1 MTDDTS
7 RANEIL
13 DQIETGHWSHAQVRH
28 RMLPLKDAALDA
40 IERDESRRDIER
52 MTARAIL
59 KEREAQASGVGTEG
73 GEAGEASNLVGALAG
88 ISEDQVKVSEA
99 QRLLEAA
106 QGRKAARLAAREVQP
121 PAAVE
126 TVEIAADARSKNELA
141 AHQFAGLLCEAGI
154 QCKPMRTKAIAG
166 RGPVV
171 DGWVVNYRDNASEI
185 GIVAAWWG
193 RQHFTAFV
201 EVAGHAE
208 RTVETALLFR
218 KLVG

>member
-40 IERDESRRDIER
+40 IARDESRREIER
-52 MTARAIL
+52 LTARALL
-59 KEREAQASGVGTEG
+59 KEREAQASGAGTEG

-88 ISEDQVKVSEA
+88 ISEDQDKRSEA

-106 QGRKAARLAAREVQP
+106 QGRKAARQAAREVQP

-141 AHQFAGLLCEAGI
+141 AH
-154 QCKPMRTKAIAG
+154 
-166 RGPVV
+166 
-171 DGWVVNYRDNASEI
+171 
-185 GIVAAWWG
+185 
-193 RQHFTAFV
+193 
-201 EVAGHAE
+201 
-208 RTVETALLFR
+208 
-218 KLVG
+218 